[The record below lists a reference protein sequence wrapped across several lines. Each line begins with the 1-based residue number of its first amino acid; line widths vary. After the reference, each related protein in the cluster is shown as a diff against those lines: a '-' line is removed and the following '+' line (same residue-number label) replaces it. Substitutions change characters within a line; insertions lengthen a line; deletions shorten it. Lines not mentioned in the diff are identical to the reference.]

1 MIGSGMDFDSAFAY
15 MESFTNLE
23 RLPGG
28 SMRPFRLDRMQALLE
43 LFGNPQQKFSSVHIS
58 GSKGK
63 GSTALYIAGVL
74 EEAGIKTGLYT
85 SPHVHSYRERITRA
99 GGAFPDQL
107 LIERIEYVQKI
118 IEKMP
123 PDTLPGQD
131 KPTTF
136 ELLTLLAY
144 LTFEHEQLQWAVIE
158 TGIGGRLDATN
169 VLSPVVTVHTP
180 VELEH
185 TDVLGETIPEIAFE
199 KAGIIKP
206 GTPAFC
212 GFQKPEAAAVFSKK
226 ALEVGAPYID
236 IEKEIP
242 SVRISRGSRGFSGL
256 LTLKNGDEVEIEPG
270 MNGAFQVENA
280 ALAFLVADALLA
292 RLGFG
297 KDDRRDIIRSGV
309 AKASLPGR
317 MELLRDNP
325 PLLIDG
331 AHTPASTARLTE
343 SYTAM
348 YRRKGILLF
357 GSVIGKKPASMAK
370 ILAPHFSHVVIST
383 PGTFKPSDPASVA
396 RVFKQ
401 AHNSVELIRD
411 PTEAFLRVLK
421 LAGEDL
427 PILVTGSFY
436 MISEIR
442 RFYFSQSSSKVGQNA
457 VT

>member
-1 MIGSGMDFDSAFAY
+1 MC
-15 MESFTNLE
+15 
-23 RLPGG
+23 
-28 SMRPFRLDRMQALLE
+28 ALLE
-43 LFGNPQQKFSSVHIS
+43 LFGNPQRKFASIHIS

-63 GSTALYIAGVL
+63 GSTALFIARVL

-99 GGAFPDQL
+99 GEPFPDHL
-107 LIERIEYVQKI
+107 LVERIRYVKQR
-118 IEKMP
+118 IEKIP
-123 PDTLPGQD
+123 TRTLPGQD
-131 KPTTF
+131 DPTTF

-144 LTFEHEQLQWAVIE
+144 LTFEHVQLTWAVIE

-169 VLSPVVTVHTP
+169 VLLPEATVHTP

-185 TDVLGETIPEIAFE
+185 TDVLGDTIPKIAFE

-212 GFQKPEAAAVFSKK
+212 GFQKPEATAVFAKK
-226 ALEVGAPYID
+226 ASDVGAPFIEL
-236 IEKEIP
+236 EKEIP
-242 SVRISRGSRGFSGL
+242 AIRISRGNRGFSGL
-256 LTLKNGDEVEIEPG
+256 LTCKNGDVVEIEPG

-280 ALAFLVADALLA
+280 ALAFLVTDTLLP
-292 RLGFG
+292 RLGIT
-297 KDDRRDIIRSGV
+297 KDERRSIIQRGLS
-309 AKASLPGR
+309 KASLPGR

-331 AHTPASTARLTE
+331 AHTPASTARLAE

-348 YRRKGILLF
+348 YPGKGILLF
-357 GSVIGKKPASMAK
+357 GSVIGKKPAAMAA

-383 PGTFKPSDPASVA
+383 PGTFKPSDPASVEKA
-396 RVFKQ
+396 FRQV
-401 AHNSVELIRD
+401 HNSVELIRE
-411 PTEAFLRVLK
+411 PTGAFLRVLE
-421 LAGEDL
+421 LAGEEL

-442 RFYFSQSSSKVGQNA
+442 RFYFSQSNGKVN
-457 VT
+457 